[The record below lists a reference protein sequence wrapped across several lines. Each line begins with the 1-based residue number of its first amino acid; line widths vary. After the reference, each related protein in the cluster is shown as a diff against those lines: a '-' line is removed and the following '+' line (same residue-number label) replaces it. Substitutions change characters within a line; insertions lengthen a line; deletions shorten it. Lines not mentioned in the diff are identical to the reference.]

1 MGDLFGGLLA
11 SFELFLEAEGKS
23 PKTLDNSGRAVR
35 AFAGHLHALGQ
46 ADDVT
51 TVRADD
57 VRRFLVGLQGKVAPS
72 TEYRNHSGLRQFFA
86 W

>member
-23 PKTLDNSGRAVR
+23 PKTLDNYGRAVR
-35 AFAGHLHALGQ
+35 AFADHLHALDRV
-46 ADDVT
+46 DDVT

-57 VRRFLVGLQGKVAPS
+57 GHPLDTRAS
-72 TEYRNHSGLRQFFA
+72 SETYRLA
-86 W
+86 WAFVSR